1 MQKSIRFEFGGVVF
15 TANQGTL
22 RIVQLGQCVTLNFK
36 KIMKKSHLL
45 LTTLAGFALATAAQ
59 AQITI
64 IDYTLDTNG
73 SESSFFNGTPTGGW
87 TVGATEST
95 FNTGFS
101 TTPVLG
107 IGNTP
112 AGNVPLFIGGAS
124 GTYASTS
131 AVPSV
136 FQLRTLN
143 NATTGSNNAILNRF
157 DADGNALLVRS
168 ALVVESTNWL
178 NSTSGVEGL
187 SSFNLGVVQ
196 GTASAG
202 NNVTATVRAVVRDSG
217 NYYVS
222 NTAFTGVLGSLD
234 ITDFGAE
241 TWFNLGTGANLL
253 STNFAD
259 YGAAGSVAFSDITGV
274 GMVYEYSTSDTA
286 QREYRLGGLQ
296 VTAVPEPSTYALL
309 AGIGALGLA
318 AFRRRRSRAA

>member
-1 MQKSIRFEFGGVVF
+1 
-15 TANQGTL
+15 
-22 RIVQLGQCVTLNFK
+22 
-36 KIMKKSHLL
+36 MKKTQLL
-45 LTTLAGFALATAAQ
+45 LTTLAGLAFAAAAQ
-59 AQITI
+59 AAVIV
-64 IDYTLDTNG
+64 DYTLATNG
-73 SESSFFNGTPTGGW
+73 SESTFYNGTPTGGW

-101 TTPVLG
+101 ATPVLG

-112 AGNVPLFIGGAS
+112 AGNVPLFIGGAT
-124 GTYASTS
+124 GTYASTNGL
-131 AVPSV
+131 PSV

-143 NATTGSNNAILNRF
+143 NALTGANNAILNRF
-157 DADGNALLVRS
+157 DADGNALFVRS
-168 ALVVESTNWL
+168 ALVVESSNWL
-178 NSTSGVEGL
+178 ASTSGVTGL
-187 SSFNLGVVQ
+187 SSYSLGIVQ
-196 GTASAG
+196 GTATAG

-222 NTAFTGVLGSLD
+222 NSAFTGVLGSLD

-241 TWFNLGTGANLL
+241 TWFNLGTGAALL

-259 YGAAGSVAFSDITGV
+259 YGTAGSVAFSSITGV

-309 AGIGALGLA
+309 AGFMALGLILM
-318 AFRRRRSRAA
+318 RRKLR